1 MYIEHFSPAF
11 HFHTLFFREKA
22 FESQTEDKY
31 SHSAELSNLSSTDL
45 NASEVVDLHEST
57 GKEDRKGDSTEEQI
71 STEKRFSEEESV
83 SRVSDA
89 DTEPDEGSRK
99 LEHSDLLSFRSLSN
113 EDVCSQ
119 EFVTTEDKADD
130 KEEIAGVDRDII
142 ESEEKPK
149 VEEPVELFQYS
160 ALPDVDAFAT
170 REEENMKTMEGI
182 TAEHDT
188 HIIEEDGKTQ
198 YEDTI
203 LQSSSEFKSPEDSQE
218 EAEDQ
223 AETIKNMEGM
233 ETSSDGIHKEL
244 THTEGS
250 DVIPKDDPLI
260 EVSFEDVPEAQQI
273 KEFRER
279 QSEEHDSV
287 EDLQT
292 NRMEMQ
298 PQKDSRKLAA
308 VASDQNTSVTQD
320 HSEYEIVGVE
330 KEVNFEGE
338 ELESESSI
346 RKKKVETNDCILN
359 DKDDKGA
366 ICSSNQP
373 TSTANKENSEQKI
386 SHKNEAT
393 VKLSEGRFQRNDS
406 NNPDIK
412 EDETTD
418 MVRKD
423 QEITYKEGY
432 SEAEDQE
439 INDGGGEIQSTPAME
454 SESKTLET
462 SRDHPPKESEEC
474 QRTVVGSQPQD
485 SGVES
490 ERTSEAKQLLE
501 EEKAEI
507 LEDSEALFGKASI
520 SPTNCNDHQG
530 EKWPLV
536 CEKDTSQPDANI
548 GDKVNFSM

>member
-1 MYIEHFSPAF
+1 MP
-11 HFHTLFFREKA
+11 
-22 FESQTEDKY
+22 
-31 SHSAELSNLSSTDL
+31 
-45 NASEVVDLHEST
+45 EST
-57 GKEDRKGDSTEEQI
+57 GKEDQKGDGTEKHI
-71 STEKRFSEEESV
+71 STEKRLSEEESV

-89 DTEPDEGSRK
+89 DAEPDEASRK
-99 LEHSDLLSFRSLSN
+99 QSDLLSFRCLSN

-119 EFVTTEDKADD
+119 ELATTEDQADG

-142 ESEEKPK
+142 DSEEKPK
-149 VEEPVELFQYS
+149 VEEPVELFPYS
-160 ALPDVDAFAT
+160 GLPDVDAFAT

-188 HIIEEDGKTQ
+188 HVIEEDGKTQ
-198 YEDTI
+198 HEDTI
-203 LQSSSEFKSPEDSQE
+203 LQPSSESKSPEDSQE

-223 AETIKNMEGM
+223 AETTKNMEGM

-250 DVIPKDDPLI
+250 NVIPKDDPLI

-279 QSEEHDSV
+279 HSEEHDSV

-298 PQKDSRKLAA
+298 PQKDSGKPAA
-308 VASDQNTSVTQD
+308 VASDQNISVIQD
-320 HSEYEIVGVE
+320 HSEYEMVGVE

-338 ELESESSI
+338 EMESEHESSI
-346 RKKKVETNDCILN
+346 MKKKVETNDTILN
-359 DKDDKGA
+359 DKNDEKGA
-366 ICSSNQP
+366 ISSSNQP
-373 TSTANKENSEQKI
+373 TSMANKENSEHQI
-386 SHKNEAT
+386 SHKNEDT
-393 VKLSEGRFQRNDS
+393 VKLSEGRFQWNDS
-406 NNPDIK
+406 NNPDMK

-418 MVRKD
+418 MVRID
-423 QEITYKEGY
+423 QETTYKEGY

-439 INDGGGEIQSTPAME
+439 INDGGGENQSTPAME

-462 SRDHPPKESEEC
+462 SRDHPPEESEER

-485 SGVES
+485 SGVDT
-490 ERTSEAKQLLE
+490 ERTSEAKQLVE

-520 SPTNCNDHQG
+520 SPTNSNDHQG
-530 EKWPLV
+530 EKWPLG